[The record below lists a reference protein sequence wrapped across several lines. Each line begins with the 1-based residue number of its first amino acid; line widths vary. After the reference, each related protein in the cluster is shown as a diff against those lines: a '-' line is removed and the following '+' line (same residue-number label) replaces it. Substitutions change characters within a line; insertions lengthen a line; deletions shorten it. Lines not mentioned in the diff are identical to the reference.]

1 MWYED
6 SYNQSIQV
14 IKNANKKLSQKE
26 YRIIAKEKNLLSPE
40 CLKFITRLQFI
51 ELVNRTRK

>member
-14 IKNANKKLSQKE
+14 IKNANKKLSPKE
-26 YRIIAKEKNLLSPE
+26 YRIIAKENNLLSPE
-40 CLKFITRLQFI
+40 CLRFITNLQFV
-51 ELVNRTRK
+51 ELVNNIRK